1 MNGTLGRLRAHAD
14 RLGRAGVIGIALI
27 AFAAAYYGST
37 VAPLE
42 ASLTRLR
49 AEAAALQ
56 EKLRMG
62 GSLAR
67 QTKVSTAEQLATF
80 YAFFPRPD
88 SSADWLGKIYAAA
101 KAQGIALQ
109 SGEYRL
115 ERSPDQRLARYQI
128 TLPVTGSYAQL
139 RAFVGAVLTDVPAA
153 ALEEI
158 SLRRESVS
166 SPTLEARV
174 RFTLFLGSV

>member
-1 MNGTLGRLRAHAD
+1 MNGAIARLRVYAD

-27 AFAAAYYGST
+27 AFAAAYYGTT

-42 ASLTRLR
+42 GALARLR
-49 AEAAALQ
+49 AEAAELQ
-56 EKLRMG
+56 ERLRMG

-67 QTKVSTAEQLATF
+67 PANASTAEQLATF

-101 KAQGIALQ
+101 KAQGIALPA
-109 SGEYRL
+109 GEYRL

-128 TLPVTGSYAQL
+128 TLPVTGSYKQV
-139 RAFVGAVLTDVPAA
+139 RAFVDAVLADVPAA
-153 ALEEI
+153 ALDEI

-166 SPTLEARV
+166 SPTLQARV
-174 RFTLFLGSV
+174 RFTLYLGSA